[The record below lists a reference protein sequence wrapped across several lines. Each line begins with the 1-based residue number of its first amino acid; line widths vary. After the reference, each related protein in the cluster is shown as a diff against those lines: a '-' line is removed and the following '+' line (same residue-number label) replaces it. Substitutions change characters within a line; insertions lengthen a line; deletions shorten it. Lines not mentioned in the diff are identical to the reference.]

1 MLNFSDDHYIFTFY
15 FYYFFSVIREIRCE
29 LRDIRGAEILFID
42 MFGHDVEQP
51 SP

>member
-1 MLNFSDDHYIFTFY
+1 MLNFSDDHCIFTFY
-15 FYYFFSVIREIRCE
+15 VYYFFSVIREIRCE
-29 LRDIRGAEILFID
+29 FSDKRGAEMLFIS